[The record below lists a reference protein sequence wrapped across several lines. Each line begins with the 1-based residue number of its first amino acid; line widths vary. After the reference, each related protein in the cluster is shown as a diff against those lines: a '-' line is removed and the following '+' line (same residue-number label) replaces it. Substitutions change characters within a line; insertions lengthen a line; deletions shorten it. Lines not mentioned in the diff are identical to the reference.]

1 MRKIH
6 QQSCQLKPPR
16 LLPCRRRCSSSP
28 CNGLFCPD
36 ICDDAVLRDQLAH
49 AAKWRTM
56 RALFLTTT
64 AALPIS
70 DLVIRGDVTR
80 PPPRPGQCRLADID
94 GKSRTRL
101 SKIGM
106 PDAQTKR
113 DWSDLSFTEP
123 LRDSHE
129 RGQRFIPAVT
139 GFLYQR
145 PLRALI
151 SDARPGIYIHL
162 TSPKAER
169 GHAQSA
175 HVEIGW
181 QSRIGNN
188 DKPRSAVGAQVQF
201 DRV

>member
-1 MRKIH
+1 
-6 QQSCQLKPPR
+6 
-16 LLPCRRRCSSSP
+16 
-28 CNGLFCPD
+28 
-36 ICDDAVLRDQLAH
+36 
-49 AAKWRTM
+49 M

-139 GFLYQR
+139 GFLYQAAASCFN
-145 PLRALI
+145 LGC
-151 SDARPGIYIHL
+151 SSGHIYPSHL
-162 TSPKAER
+162 AKS
-169 GHAQSA
+169 
-175 HVEIGW
+175 
-181 QSRIGNN
+181 
-188 DKPRSAVGAQVQF
+188 
-201 DRV
+201 